1 MAYLKWFA
9 LLIPSY
15 AMAIIG
21 RFFAPILPIFAS
33 DDGWLPSW
41 LWWFQTLFDSL
52 DGDEN
57 HQERWPGTDALST
70 YKRRVAWLLRNVA
83 YGFDMRVCGVSVDP
97 DKDVIEIVGNPDIS
111 DKNGLSGV
119 CRWYAYGGTGGK
131 LIAWQ
136 WYFIWHYEIFG
147 LKKCVRIGAGWKLW
161 SESKLREEPAQYF
174 SYFHPFKTA
183 FN

>member
-21 RFFAPILPIFAS
+21 RLIAPILPLFVQE
-33 DDGWLPSW
+33 DGYLPKYLS
-41 LWWFQTLFDSL
+41 WFQTPFDSL
-52 DGDEN
+52 DGDDG
-57 HQERWPGTDALST
+57 HWERWPGADKWST

-83 YGFDMRVCGVSVDP
+83 YGFDMRVCGVKVDP
-97 DKDVIEIVGNPDIS
+97 DKDVIKINGNPDIS
-111 DKNGLSGV
+111 DKNGISGV
-119 CRWYAYGGTGGK
+119 CRWYAYGDNK

-136 WYFIWHYEIFG
+136 FYYIYHYEIFG

-183 FN
+183 LN